1 MHLCI
6 TKKAQ
11 KTLFA
16 DASVYNKKAQKML
29 SAYAHL
35 CITKKP
41 KKHYLQMP
49 ICV

>member
-6 TKKAQ
+6 TKKAK

-29 SAYAHL
+29 SADAHL
-35 CITKKP
+35 CLTKKAQKMLSADAGP
-41 KKHYLQMP
+41 
-49 ICV
+49 